1 MKRNFTTIAA
11 NQGWDL
17 VEFVGGDELGDK
29 LVCTPIIG
37 WDIEFEWD
45 ETNKWEERAQTVSP
59 ITVVPERARYWMVKR
74 PDGKFQNLDGDIY
87 EYEAEALKCLREAFD
102 NHPPVKTVG

>member
-1 MKRNFTTIAA
+1 
-11 NQGWDL
+11 
-17 VEFVGGDELGDK
+17 
-29 LVCTPIIG
+29 
-37 WDIEFEWD
+37 
-45 ETNKWEERAQTVSP
+45 
-59 ITVVPERARYWMVKR
+59 MVKR

>member
-1 MKRNFTTIAA
+1 MKTTERQFKTIVA
-11 NQGWDL
+11 NPGWEL
-17 VEFVGGDELGDK
+17 VEFMGGDG
-29 LVCTPIIG
+29 LVYTPIIG
-37 WDIEFEWD
+37 WDIEFKWNESD
-45 ETNKWEERAQTVSP
+45 EWEERAQTVSP

-74 PDGKFQNLDGDIY
+74 PDGKFQNLNGDIY